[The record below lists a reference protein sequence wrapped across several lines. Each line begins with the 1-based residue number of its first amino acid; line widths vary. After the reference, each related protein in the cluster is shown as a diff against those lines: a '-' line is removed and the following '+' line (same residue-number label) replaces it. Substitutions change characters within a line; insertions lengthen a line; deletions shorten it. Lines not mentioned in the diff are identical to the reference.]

1 MPATVLRSATMVLQY
16 CCFHTRTP
24 VGRGCFSMCFLRIM
38 CQLKRLSLDCVSFQS
53 PENCHQK
60 KPDHPKCQPVF
71 ASQPTWLLQYC
82 CFHTRTPCYLSCPPA
97 GPWGKLASTSCA
109 RTFNSFGYD
118 RQCVGVWRVRHVSPV
133 LPDRLLPEENICHLH
148 FLNLSELGI
157 CQEVARY
164 DCWFPCLFLAFC

>member
-1 MPATVLRSATMVLQY
+1 MPVTVLRSATMALQL

-38 CQLKRLSLDCVSFQS
+38 CQLKRLSLDCVLFQS
-53 PENCHQK
+53 RENCHQK

-82 CFHTRTPCYLSCPPA
+82 CFRTRTPCYLSCPPA

-109 RTFNSFGYD
+109 RRFNSFWSSDEQTSHGMCSHLSKCT
-118 RQCVGVWRVRHVSPV
+118 QFSCAKAECEPCVRYATSHEPSKSTQANSHDTCCETVPQ
-133 LPDRLLPEENICHLH
+133 N
-148 FLNLSELGI
+148 
-157 CQEVARY
+157 AR
-164 DCWFPCLFLAFC
+164 